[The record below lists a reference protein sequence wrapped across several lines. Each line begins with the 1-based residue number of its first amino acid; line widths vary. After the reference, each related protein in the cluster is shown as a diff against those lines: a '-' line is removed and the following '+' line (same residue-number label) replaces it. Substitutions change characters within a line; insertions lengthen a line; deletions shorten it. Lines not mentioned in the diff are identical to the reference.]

1 MTEDR
6 TFDWVPRFDERSR
19 GYSIRNLVPV
29 GTVRRRNK
37 IWKLGPILDQ
47 GREGACVGFGWTAE
61 ALANPIGVRLEWMIA
76 PVPHYPDAFARHI
89 YREAQKID
97 EWEGEAYEGTSVLAG
112 AKVMNRVHLL
122 RSYHW
127 AFDIEAVA
135 DAVIARGPVVIG
147 IPWYSGMY
155 EAPGGIL
162 TPAGYLVG
170 GHCLIV
176 VGYAK
181 DGGRVKTPE
190 GNYLQNNLGEDALV
204 LQNSWGPDWGI
215 DGLALIRK
223 TDLKNLLAD
232 HGEACIPTSRSFGKR
247 PL

>member
-1 MTEDR
+1 MTEER

-19 GYSIRNLVPV
+19 GYSIRSLVPS

-47 GREGACVGFGWTAE
+47 ASEGACVGFGWTAE
-61 ALANPIGVRLEWMIA
+61 ALANPIGVNLENMLVE
-76 PVPHYPDAFARHI
+76 VPRGPDGFARHV
-89 YREAQKID
+89 YRAAQKID

-112 AKVMNRVHLL
+112 AKVMNQLHLL

-162 TPAGYLVG
+162 TPRGYLVG
-170 GHCLIV
+170 GHCLVV
-176 VGYAK
+176 VGYVKA
-181 DGGRVKTPE
+181 GGKVFTPK
-190 GNYLQNNLGEDALV
+190 GNLLQNNTDEDTLV
-204 LQNSWGPDWGI
+204 LQNSWGSDWGI